1 MINSLQIIIVLYKAH
16 LEDSDSYRTLMQNV
30 NRLHVRWN
38 LMIYN
43 NSADILIP
51 QGDYKL
57 IVPEEN
63 RMLAGAYNEA
73 LKEAAANGC
82 DWLLLLDQDTRITE
96 NYIEALNHFFSLE
109 TKVCAAFPVLENK
122 NLYLSPHAYSPFW
135 GPWFSTR
142 KLNYGM
148 VKNKY
153 VSAFNSATVF
163 SVSDI
168 ESIGGFPEDFPLD
181 MLDTCVCYRLSRSG
195 KSFFVLNCVLQHD
208 LSVQDYEHNMNKTRY
223 LSLIQAEN
231 RLALQMGITVYMS
244 LKMRLLLRFV
254 KQLFVPSKRA
264 YSIDTLK
271 YLFSK

>member
-16 LEDSDSYRTLMQNV
+16 LEDSESYKTLMQNV
-30 NRLHVRWN
+30 SKLQVPWN

-43 NSADILIP
+43 NSADIQIP

-57 IVPEEN
+57 IVPEKN
-63 RMLAGAYNEA
+63 KMLAGAYNEA
-73 LKEAAANGC
+73 LKEAAVNGC
-82 DWLLLLDQDTRITE
+82 DWLLLLDQDTRISGD
-96 NYIEALNHFFSLE
+96 YIDALNHFFSLGI
-109 TKVCAAFPVLENK
+109 KVCAAFPVLKNK
-122 NLYLSPHAYSPFW
+122 NLYLSPRAYSPFW
-135 GPWFSTR
+135 GPWFFTN
-142 KLNYGM
+142 KLDYGM

-208 LSVQDYEHNMNKTRY
+208 LSVRDYEHNMNKTHDI
-223 LSLIQAEN
+223 LSL
-231 RLALQMGITVYMS
+231 
-244 LKMRLLLRFV
+244 
-254 KQLFVPSKRA
+254 
-264 YSIDTLK
+264 
-271 YLFSK
+271 